1 MAKSEYLKIILSA
14 VDKAT
19 KPIKQVSGSIWVLNK
34 KLKDNQ
40 KSFQKMAVVW
50 WAVFTGLA
58 LWIKSTVA
66 WYSDLVEIN
75 QKFGVVYSDMSK
87 EADKTAKNLSDN
99 YGLSSRGARG
109 YLADIGDL
117 VSWLWY
123 TQEASLDFWKNVV
136 ELWTD
141 LASFSNVAWWSEEA
155 IDRLKKW
162 LLGEH
167 ENLKA
172 LGIQINENMVKTQLL
187 ADWTDHLTGVELM
200 QAKVQARMTLALSQS
215 KNAIG
220 DFARSK
226 ESLANV
232 TRIVQAKMQDLTD
245 GLWKLFYP
253 IILQITTALVPLV
266 EKMAKWVENNQELA
280 KVIIIAV
287 GAISGLAL
295 VFGTL
300 GLILPSIIGGFS
312 AMITV
317 IKWVWI
323 ALRFLALN
331 PVWMIITAIWL
342 AVVAWVAIYKNWDT
356 IKKGAKALWD
366 KIVSLYNDYWMLLWP
381 LFIVI
386 ELWKAIYRNFGAIK
400 TASINLGKGI
410 ANLYEKYKW
419 LLWPLALIIE
429 AWKLVYKNWDKIKEW
444 ASQLLSSLGT
454 FFTDLGKSAM
464 EWGWNLI
471 SMFLDWIKAKTKAL
485 QDWIANIASSIADYL
500 WFHSPTKKGPN
511 SDADKWM
518 PNLINML
525 SKGLEN
531 WEWEVKKASEWI
543 AEQINKWMSNIDLE
557 QVEEALWDI
566 QMTALS
572 VNEEIKWAISGQKSK
587 VLDLVD
593 EYKNLKQQ
601 IADID
606 TNIGGIKSGGE
617 TQIAERAIELEKQL
631 ADIKK
636 SIKDEEEYSAKK
648 ILKEKQLQ
656 LQTELELAKNN
667 TTQTEI
673 DNIRLENAKSET
685 QKLIE
690 KTALKVAE
698 AEAEKVRITE
708 LAELKR
714 QEAITEHEE
723 YKALLEEKKVLDKE
737 YFNIFWAYIKKT
749 NNWLDVLIEKMRKLN
764 AMRGASSSGTSGSRV
779 TWWPVS
785 KWRTY
790 RVNER
795 WEEFF
800 TAPSNWKIIPNGW
813 LWGGGQVINISVTW
827 NNISNEADENRL
839 VDKIKDS
846 LARDIS
852 LASNFG
858 IA

>member
-429 AWKLVYKNWDKIKEW
+429 AWKLVYKNW
-444 ASQLLSSLGT
+444 
-454 FFTDLGKSAM
+454 
-464 EWGWNLI
+464 
-471 SMFLDWIKAKTKAL
+471 
-485 QDWIANIASSIADYL
+485 
-500 WFHSPTKKGPN
+500 PTKKGPN